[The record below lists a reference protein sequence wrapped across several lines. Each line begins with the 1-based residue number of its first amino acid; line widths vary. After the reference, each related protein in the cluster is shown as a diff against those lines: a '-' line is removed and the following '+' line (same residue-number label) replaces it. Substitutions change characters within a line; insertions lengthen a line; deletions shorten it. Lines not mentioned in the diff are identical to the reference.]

1 MMSEDRKAFV
11 DRDPESGIKID
22 FDPLQGEADL
32 EERVRSGELTREQ
45 ADELLQSAAR
55 RHTAEHG
62 PDLDTDEEGLIT
74 QAGFGSGQ
82 GMDSHS
88 SKSGKQS

>member
-1 MMSEDRKAFV
+1 MSEKRKTYV
-11 DRDPESGIKID
+11 DRDPTTGIKLD
-22 FDPLQGEADL
+22 FDPLHGEPDL
-32 EERVRSGELTREQ
+32 EERVRSGEMTREQ

-74 QAGFGSGQ
+74 QSGFGTGQ

-88 SKSGKQS
+88 SKSGRDS

>member
-1 MMSEDRKAFV
+1 MSADRDKAYV
-11 DRDPESGIKID
+11 DRDPNTGTKLD
-22 FDPLQGEADL
+22 FDPLHDEADL

-45 ADELLQSAAR
+45 ADELLQTAAR
-55 RHTAEHG
+55 RHTAEQG

-74 QAGFGSGQ
+74 QSGFGSGQ

-88 SKSGKQS
+88 GKSGKKS

>member
-1 MMSEDRKAFV
+1 MSDDAKTFV
-11 DRDPESGIKID
+11 DRDPETGMELD
-22 FDPLQGEADL
+22 FDPLRGDADL
-32 EERVRSGELTREQ
+32 EQRVRSGELTREQ
-45 ADELLQSAAR
+45 ADQLLQSAAR

-74 QAGFGSGQ
+74 QSGFGSGQ

-88 SKSGKQS
+88 GKSGKQS

>member
-1 MMSEDRKAFV
+1 MKEDRKAFV
-11 DRDPESGIKID
+11 DRDTITGLKPD
-22 FDPLQGEADL
+22 FDPLHGDPDL

-62 PDLDTDEEGLIT
+62 
-74 QAGFGSGQ
+74 AGQ

-88 SKSGKQS
+88 GKSGRDS